1 MKLKKSG
8 FYKFVFPNELD
19 IVTWNHF
26 ANTHSI
32 TYLKSSVFTVILV
45 KNNNCIPLHQKF
57 NSISETEVFFV
68 EMHLREPTPLK
79 T

>member
-1 MKLKKSG
+1 MNLILSLEITLPILTQLG
-8 FYKFVFPNELD
+8 
-19 IVTWNHF
+19 
-26 ANTHSI
+26 